1 MTQTFLT
8 SINGLLLLSSVT
20 IVYIVNVDK
29 NQIDYL
35 KEIKDYYRN
44 NLQAKISDIVQSNAS
59 HSLKDD
65 LKKFQETADINIIE
79 DPCFHKKVGYNIV
92 IYIPKI
98 FSKYIKVVTHF
109 DVLMGLLGVVILIC
123 ALSHLFL
130 CTIPLLKE
138 SIYTFIRDYALI
150 IAAVPLFFI
159 ILLVMTFTIGAHL
172 QRCKFDEF
180 RGDCKKRL
188 LLIEFY
194 SQSIE
199 KQH

>member
-65 LKKFQETADINIIE
+65 LKKFQETADII
-79 DPCFHKKVGYNIV
+79 
-92 IYIPKI
+92 
-98 FSKYIKVVTHF
+98 
-109 DVLMGLLGVVILIC
+109 
-123 ALSHLFL
+123 
-130 CTIPLLKE
+130 
-138 SIYTFIRDYALI
+138 
-150 IAAVPLFFI
+150 
-159 ILLVMTFTIGAHL
+159 
-172 QRCKFDEF
+172 
-180 RGDCKKRL
+180 
-188 LLIEFY
+188 
-194 SQSIE
+194 
-199 KQH
+199 